1 VNAPARRLA
10 TLGAALLLSLAAAA
24 PAAAAPYASRDAIV
38 PSFDGAPIVVTL
50 HPAAG
55 LQPGQKAPTILQTH
69 GWAGSREKNAE
80 AASTEGTGNV
90 GVGPLRHAGFNVL
103 TWDSRG
109 FGDSGG
115 VVGVDAPGGE
125 GRDVQVLLDWLAKQ
139 PEALLDAPGDPRAGM
154 EGVSYA
160 GGIELVAAGLDKRI
174 DAIAPTIAWH
184 SLLTS
189 LYPEG
194 LIKGGWASAL
204 VAAGVPAANEDGL
217 DSPAGPQTGGLD
229 PHITSAFSSGASS
242 GQISPADQA
251 WFASRG
257 PGDLVKAIRVP
268 TLLVQGTA
276 DTLFT
281 LNEAITNLGILRA
294 DHVPAKMVWFCGGHG
309 VCLTGAGTAGHVEA
323 DVIAW
328 MHRYLAR
335 DASVDTGP
343 GFEWLADD
351 AQWRSA
357 PAFPTRHGA
366 PLVADGAGTLA
377 INPSDA
383 ESGTPVSAAPAANA
397 INVPV
402 KVRPAQVAGRP
413 VLRMTYTATGTGLGH
428 AFAQIVDNTRNVALG
443 NQVTPIPIVLD
454 GAQHVVTRKLD
465 AVAASVTAASRYT
478 LQIIGGS
485 DVYGPVRTT
494 AQLTVANVHVALP
507 TVATTAAKPKA
518 KAKHPLLPARSTCA
532 AGRRLHVTLRNPG
545 GKRLR
550 SARVHVGGK
559 RAALKRR
566 KGHLRATRRLH
577 GSARYVRVRATA
589 TTRAGAKLRDSR
601 RYRACKGF

>member
-1 VNAPARRLA
+1 MFRVNTPLRRLA
-10 TLGAALLLSLAAAA
+10 VLAAALLFPLAATASA
-24 PAAAAPYASRDAIV
+24 HAAPYASRDAIV

-55 LQPGQKAPTILQTH
+55 LQPGQTAPTILQTH
-69 GWAGSREKNAE
+69 GWGGSRDTNPES
-80 AASTEGTGNV
+80 ASSESTGNV

-115 VVGVDAPGGE
+115 LVGVDAPDGE
-125 GRDVQVLLDWLAKQ
+125 GRDVQVLLDWLARQ

-160 GGIELVAAGLDKRI
+160 GGIELVAAGLDRRI

-189 LYPEG
+189 LYPEDI
-194 LIKGGWASAL
+194 IKGGWASAL
-204 VAAGVPAANEDGL
+204 VAAGVPSANGDGL

-229 PHITSAFSSGASS
+229 PHVTSAFSQGAAS
-242 GQISPADQA
+242 GQISADNKA

-276 DTLFT
+276 DTLFP
-281 LNEAITNLGILRA
+281 LNEAITNLAILRA
-294 DHVPAKMVWFCGGHG
+294 NQVPAKMVWFCGGHG
-309 VCLTGAGTAGHVEA
+309 VCLTGSGPAGHVEA

-328 MHRYLAR
+328 MRHYLAR
-335 DASVDTGP
+335 DASVATGP

-351 AQWRSA
+351 AKWRSA

-366 PLVADGAGTLA
+366 PLVGDGAGTLA

-383 ESGTPVSAAPAANA
+383 TSGTPVSAAPSANA
-397 INVPV
+397 INVPIGI
-402 KVRPAQVAGRP
+402 RPAQVVGRP
-413 VLRMTYTATGTGLGH
+413 VLKLTYSATGTGPGH
-428 AFAQIVDNTRNVALG
+428 AFAQIVDNTRNLAVG

-454 GAQHVVTRKLD
+454 GARHVVQRKLD
-465 AVAASVTAASRYT
+465 AVAASVTAGSRLT
-478 LQIIGGS
+478 LQIVGGS

-494 AQLTVANVHVALP
+494 AQLTVANAHVTLP
-507 TVATTAAKPKA
+507 TLAAPQVKVA
-518 KAKHPLLPARSTCA
+518 HPLLPARRTCT

-545 GKRLR
+545 GVRLR
-550 SARVHVGGK
+550 SATVRLQGK
-559 RAALKRR
+559 HAKITRR
-566 KGHLRATRRLH
+566 HGHLRARRKVH

-589 TTRAGAKLRDSR
+589 TPRTGAKLHDTR
-601 RYRACKGF
+601 RYRSCKGF